1 MVVEDA
7 DNGSGDEDGVTEED
21 DNSEENSDAD
31 DADDETEENDAAVD
45 INDADD
51 ITEDN
56 DTAVEIGSND
66 SSDQNDLHECIEV
79 IVKIIRELFGN
90 TAVVE
95 DDNSRLVNVDSVKDI
110 SWSVSV
116 EPHSLPILEVVSSI
130 VTTLQNCS
138 CAGIAPDKLLSGN
151 TIRTISDKVRFAL

>member
-1 MVVEDA
+1 MILVVVVVEDA

-21 DNSEENSDAD
+21 DNSEE
-31 DADDETEENDAAVD
+31 

-51 ITEDN
+51 VTEEN
-56 DTAVEIGSND
+56 DTAVEIGND

-79 IVKIIRELFGN
+79 IVKIIRKLFGN

-95 DDNSRLVNVDSVKDI
+95 DTNSRIVSVDSVKDI
-110 SWSVSV
+110 SWTVSV

-130 VTTLQNCS
+130 VTTIQNCS
-138 CAGIAPDKLLSGN
+138 CASIDTNKLC
-151 TIRTISDKVRFAL
+151 

>member
-31 DADDETEENDAAVD
+31 DADDETE
-45 INDADD
+45 
-51 ITEDN
+51 DN

-79 IVKIIRELFGN
+79 IVKIIRKLFGN

-110 SWSVSV
+110 SWTVSV

-138 CAGIAPDKLLSGN
+138 CAGIATDKLLSGN

>member
-21 DNSEENSDAD
+21 DSSEENS
-31 DADDETEENDAAVD
+31 DADDETEENDAAVE

-51 ITEDN
+51 VTEEN
-56 DTAVEIGSND
+56 DTAVEIGND

-79 IVKIIRELFGN
+79 IVKIIRKLFGN

-95 DDNSRLVNVDSVKDI
+95 DTNSRIVSVDSVKDI
-110 SWSVSV
+110 SWTVSV

-130 VTTLQNCS
+130 VTTVQNCS
-138 CAGIAPDKLLSGN
+138 CASIATDKLLSGN